1 MGNGTGQGAILKPSI
16 GRTKPSSLKIHSALT
31 LKADSTYTYKLNT
44 DRAEAG
50 KVIANGVT
58 IDSGAQFNFV
68 AFANKTLR
76 VGKVFVVI
84 SNTAATPISGTF
96 SNLSDGSIFTVGLNT
111 FQVSYEGG
119 DGNDLTLTVVP

>member
-1 MGNGTGQGAILKPSI
+1 M
-16 GRTKPSSLKIHSALT
+16 
-31 LKADSTYTYKLNT
+31 
-44 DRAEAG
+44 
-50 KVIANGVT
+50 IANGVT

-76 VGKVFVVI
+76 VGKVFVGI

-96 SNLSDGSIFTVGLNT
+96 ANLPDGSTVTVGSNT
-111 FQVSYEGG
+111 FQANYEGC